1 MATTSLM
8 TRKAYLRKIANRRL
22 LLDILMTGLGIASA
36 TLGLKAFLLPND
48 FIDGGVTGI
57 SLLVAAL
64 TDVGLPLLII
74 AFNIPFI
81 LMGYFQMGKRFAV
94 KTITAIVGLALALY
108 LFDFSIITSD
118 KLLISVFGG
127 FFLGLGIGLAVR
139 SGCVIDGT
147 EILALYISKKTPL
160 TIGAVILLI
169 NLVIFSFAAWLLGIE
184 PALYSLLT
192 YLVASRTID
201 FVVHG
206 IEEYTGVT
214 IISQKSED
222 IRMMII
228 GTMNRGVT
236 VYKAKGGYRSQGV
249 PEKEMEVLFT
259 VMTNLEITRLKNE
272 VERIDPNAFLV
283 MSTVNETKGG
293 TLKRR
298 RVL

>member
-1 MATTSLM
+1 M

-22 LLDILMTGLGIASA
+22 LVDILMTGLGIASA

-64 TDVGLPLLII
+64 TDVGLPILII

-81 LMGYFQMGKRFAV
+81 LMGYFQMGKRFTV
-94 KTITAIVGLALALY
+94 KTIAAICGLALALY
-108 LFDFSIITSD
+108 FFNFEIITAD

-127 FFLGLGIGLAVR
+127 FFLGLGIGLAMR

-147 EILALYISKKTPL
+147 EILALYLSKKTPL
-160 TIGAVILLI
+160 SIGAIILLI

-206 IEEYTGVT
+206 IEEFTGVT
-214 IISQKSED
+214 IISSKSEE
-222 IRMMII
+222 IRTMITTQM
-228 GTMNRGVT
+228 GRGVT
-236 VYKAKGGYRSQGV
+236 VYKAKGGYRREGD

-259 VMTNLEITRLKNE
+259 VITNLENTRLKTE

-298 RVL
+298 RVI

>member
-1 MATTSLM
+1 MAATTLM
-8 TRKAYLRKIANRRL
+8 TRKAYLRKLANRRL
-22 LLDILMTGLGIASA
+22 FFDVLMTLLGIASA
-36 TLGLKAFLLPND
+36 TLGLKGFLLPND

-57 SLLVAAL
+57 SLLTALL
-64 TDVGLPLLII
+64 TDAGLPLLIV
-74 AFNIPFI
+74 AFNIPFV

-94 KTITAIVGLALALY
+94 KTIAAICGLAMALY
-108 LFDFSIITSD
+108 FFNFEIVTND

-147 EILALYISKKTPL
+147 EILALYLSKKTPMS
-160 TIGAVILLI
+160 IGAVILLI
-169 NLVIFSFAAWLLGIE
+169 NLIIFSFAAWLLGIE

-201 FVVHG
+201 FIVHG

-214 IISQKSED
+214 IISTKNEE
-222 IRMMII
+222 IRAMITEKL
-228 GTMNRGVT
+228 GRGVT
-236 VYKAKGGYRSQGV
+236 IYKAKGGYRREGEA
-249 PEKEMEVLFT
+249 EKELDVLFT
-259 VMTNLEITRLKNE
+259 VITNLEITRLKTE

-283 MSTVNETKGG
+283 MSTVNDTKGG

>member
-1 MATTSLM
+1 
-8 TRKAYLRKIANRRL
+8 
-22 LLDILMTGLGIASA
+22 
-36 TLGLKAFLLPND
+36 
-48 FIDGGVTGI
+48 
-57 SLLVAAL
+57 
-64 TDVGLPLLII
+64 
-74 AFNIPFI
+74 
-81 LMGYFQMGKRFAV
+81 
-94 KTITAIVGLALALY
+94 
-108 LFDFSIITSD
+108 
-118 KLLISVFGG
+118 
-127 FFLGLGIGLAVR
+127 
-139 SGCVIDGT
+139 T

-214 IISQKSED
+214 IISQKSEA
-222 IRMMII
+222 IRMMIT
-228 GTMNRGVT
+228 GNMNRGVT
-236 VYKAKGGYRSQGV
+236 VYKAKGGYRSQDL

-259 VMTNLEITRLKNE
+259 VMTNLEITRLKTE